1 MKQTKLSRVLSP
13 LFEWDL
19 ACNKQEHE
27 DIKSMLKELKQ
38 KARDLQHRAS
48 ATHDR
53 RSQRAIKQKQQII
66 HTYRCK
72 ALTLLRECQLR
83 RQKI

>member
-19 ACNKQEHE
+19 ACNKHA

-48 ATHDR
+48 ATHDP
-53 RSQRAIKQKQQII
+53 RSQRAIIQKQQII

-72 ALTLLRECQLR
+72 PLTLLRECQLR